1 MLHIHQL
8 YDSKVWINHANAL
21 YDKKEMVE
29 VKHNLLIRRQK
40 LRTRMEYNMD
50 VIRRMKSEIE
60 KNSKIMGAGGTQIR
74 EIIAKLDTINGFQEP
89 F

>member
-1 MLHIHQL
+1 M
-8 YDSKVWINHANAL
+8 WINHANAL

-50 VIRRMKSEIE
+50 VIQRMKREID
-60 KNSKIMGAGGTQIR
+60 KNSKIMGAGGAQIR
-74 EIIAKLDTINGFQEP
+74 KIIAKLDTINGFQEP